1 MDVVLIT
8 GANKGIGFEV
18 ARQLAVQGS
27 TVLLGA
33 RDATRGQAAVDALHA
48 QGLHAVQL
56 VVIDVT
62 SQESIH
68 KAAAEIEQ
76 RYGVLDV
83 LINNA
88 AIIVDQASPSQATQ
102 SDLRTTFD
110 TNFFGAIAVAQAFL
124 PLLRKSA
131 HARLI
136 NVSSGLGSIELH
148 SNPNSPY
155 FAYNILGYCASK
167 TALNAFT
174 VMLANELRDSG
185 IKVNTVDPGY
195 TATDLN
201 NNSGPQTIAEGSEA
215 IISLATAGP
224 DSQTGAFV
232 DRHGTLP
239 W

>member
-18 ARQLAVQGS
+18 ARQLAGQGIR
-27 TVLLGA
+27 VLLGS
-33 RDATRGQAAVDALHA
+33 RDAARGQAAVQALQA
-48 QGLHAVQL
+48 EGLSNVEPIE
-56 VVIDVT
+56 IDVT
-62 SQESIH
+62 RQESIE
-68 KAAAEIEQ
+68 AAAAIVEQ
-76 RYGVLDV
+76 RFGVLDV

-88 AIIVDQASPSQATQ
+88 GIIVDQAVPSQATQ
-102 SDLRTTFD
+102 DALRKTFD

-131 HARLI
+131 NARLI
-136 NVSSGLGSIELH
+136 NVSSGLGSIALH
-148 SNPNSPY
+148 SDPKSPY
-155 FAYNILGYCASK
+155 FSYNILAYCSSK
-167 TALNAFT
+167 TALNAFS
-174 VMLANELRDSG
+174 VLLANELRESG
-185 IKVNTVDPGY
+185 IKVNAVDPGY

-215 IISLATAGP
+215 IVALALAGSDGP
-224 DSQTGAFV
+224 TGGYI

>member
-18 ARQLAVQGS
+18 ARQLAGRGMRI
-27 TVLLGA
+27 LLGS
-33 RDATRGQAAVDALHA
+33 RDAGRGQSAVEKLHA
-48 QGLHAVQL
+48 EGLSTIEL
-56 VVIDVT
+56 LEIDVT
-62 SQESIH
+62 SAASIK
-68 KAAAEIEQ
+68 KAVAEVEQ
-76 RYGVLDV
+76 RFGVLDV

-88 AIIVDQASPSQATQ
+88 AVIVDQATPSVATED
-102 SDLRTTFD
+102 SLRQTFD

-131 HARLI
+131 RARLI
-136 NVSSGLGSIELH
+136 NVSSGLGSIALH
-148 SNPNSPY
+148 SDPTQPY
-155 FAYNILGYCASK
+155 FQYNILGYCASK

-174 VMLANELRDSG
+174 VLMANELRDAG
-185 IKVNTVDPGY
+185 IKVNAADPGY

-201 NNSGPQTIAEGSEA
+201 HNSGPQTVAEGSEA
-215 IISLATAGP
+215 IVSLATAGP
-224 DSQTGAFV
+224 DGPTGTYV